1 MPAAAF
7 IAVGAATAIA
17 GGIMSYSAAQQ
28 AANSQKDAAEGIAS
42 AQQRTLDAQVAQNN
56 EQAAQERRKQIR
68 EARIQRA
75 NVENLAASS
84 GQQSSSAAMV
94 GAAGI
99 AAGTA
104 SNVGA
109 INTAQALSSART
121 EAQRGVVQAQSVA
134 PEISPWGGVGSSLMN
149 WGGSLAGKGIG
160 KLFD

>member
-1 MPAAAF
+1 MGTG
-7 IAVGAATAIA
+7 VAIGIGVA
-17 GGIMSYSAAQQ
+17 SMIGGGILSYTASQQ
-28 AANSQKDAAEGIAS
+28 AAQSQRDAAEGIAA
-42 AQQRTLDAQVAQNN
+42 AQQKSLDVQIAQTN

-84 GQQSSSAAMV
+84 GQQSSSAAMA

-99 AAGTA
+99 ASGAA

-109 INTAQALSSART
+109 INTAQSLSSAQT
-121 EAQRGVVQAQSVA
+121 EAQRGVVQAQSVV
-134 PEISPWGGVGSSLMN
+134 PEKSPWGGVGNSLMN
-149 WGGSLAGKGIG
+149 WGGSLAGGGIG